1 MNQAADMTQAA
12 EACFKE
18 SLEAIGS
25 DLQGLAL
32 LHHTELTDET
42 IDRLGSAGFP
52 DGLGL
57 RLINEKSVRA
67 LELMRASLA
76 ELSAPMSQAQSDEL
90 AADYAAIYLTYAYQA
105 SPCESVWLDQENLGM
120 QAPMFQV
127 REFYRLFDLEAE
139 NWRMRSDD
147 HLCLE
152 LHFLAALMRDEHPQA
167 LPEAARFLDEH
178 LLRWLPLFARRVSA
192 RCATPFYAGA
202 ALLTEA
208 YCDEL
213 RDLLAVLLGE
223 QRPSPEEVEAR
234 MTPRPTATAAP
245 MAYVP
250 GIAPSW

>member
-1 MNQAADMTQAA
+1 MNPVK
-12 EACFKE
+12 EARFKN
-18 SLEAIGS
+18 SLAAIGS
-25 DLQGLAL
+25 DLESLAL
-32 LHHTELTDET
+32 LHHTELSDATLSW
-42 IDRLGSAGFP
+42 LGSAGFP
-52 DGLGL
+52 DGLSL
-57 RLINEKSVRA
+57 RLINEQSVRA
-67 LELMRASLA
+67 LDLMRASLA
-76 ELSAPMSQAQSDEL
+76 ELSAPMTRSQSDEL

-127 REFYRLFDLEAE
+127 REFYRLFDLAAE

-152 LHFLAALMRDEHPQA
+152 LHFLSALMRDEHPLA

-208 YCDEL
+208 YCGEL
-213 RDLLAVLLGE
+213 RDLLAALLDE
-223 QRPSPEEVEAR
+223 PRPSPEEVEAR
-234 MTPRPTATAAP
+234 MKPRLTPAAVP
-245 MAYVP
+245 MTYIP
-250 GIAPSW
+250 GVAPSW

>member
-1 MNQAADMTQAA
+1 MKPVS
-12 EACFKE
+12 EASLKDCLDSLSGDLE
-18 SLEAIGS
+18 S
-25 DLQGLAL
+25 LAL
-32 LHHTELTDET
+32 LHDMELSD
-42 IDRLGSAGFP
+42 DSLARLKSVAFP

-57 RLINEKSVRA
+57 RLIAEPSLRA
-67 LELMRASLA
+67 MELMRASLA
-76 ELSAPMSQAQSDEL
+76 ELSVPMVESVRDDL
-90 AADYAAIYLTYAYQA
+90 AVDYAAIYLTYAYQA

-127 REFYRLFDLEAE
+127 REFYRLFDLAAE

-152 LHFLAALMRDEHPQA
+152 LHFLAALLRDAHPMA

-213 RDLLAVLLGE
+213 RDLLATLLDE
-223 QRPSPEEVEAR
+223 PRPSPEAVEAR
-234 MTPRPTATAAP
+234 MKPRQAPVAAMP
-245 MAYVP
+245 MTYVP
-250 GIAPSW
+250 GAAPSW